1 MDLFGKYEIAD
12 FKDKCPTE
20 INKMNPSKIN
30 SDFLDK
36 HVYGTDNDGNPYFSY
51 QQINAIQKLI
61 DVKEKYQ
68 LFSRCTQDDD
78 NNRQKYYNDFIKMH
92 AEFSPK
98 GMA

>member
-36 HVYGTDNDGNPYFSY
+36 HVYW
-51 QQINAIQKLI
+51 L
-61 DVKEKYQ
+61 KYQ
-68 LFSRCTQDDD
+68 SL
-78 NNRQKYYNDFIKMH
+78 
-92 AEFSPK
+92 P
-98 GMA
+98 

>member
-1 MDLFGKYEIAD
+1 MDIFGKYEITD

-20 INKMNPSKIN
+20 INKMNPNKIN

-36 HVYGTDNDGNPYFSY
+36 HVYETDNVGNPYFSY

-68 LFSRCTQDDD
+68 LFSRCIQDDK
-78 NNRQKYYNDFIKMH
+78 NRPKKYYNDFIKMH
-92 AEFSPK
+92 AEFSPNGK
-98 GMA
+98 E